1 MKCLSG
7 HHHVLKEILKKH
19 QLAEWS
25 SRMGYVRVKKLLG
38 KRREG
43 VEEVTFLVDADAF
56 TQLYIVLQLYKLQIL
71 ML

>member
-1 MKCLSG
+1 
-7 HHHVLKEILKKH
+7 
-19 QLAEWS
+19 
-25 SRMGYVRVKKLLG
+25 MGYVRVKKLLG